1 MPRSK
6 IYAWGVVALSLATL
20 AVTARFSDP
29 KLPPLT
35 TFIFWCILLA
45 ASELLP
51 VTLGFDTSIT
61 MGFPTLL
68 AASIIFP
75 PPVAMAIA
83 GLGSFDPREVR
94 REIELHRAAFNRAQ
108 VMIAVGA
115 ASSIF
120 HSGIGRF
127 NPGTVALAATAH
139 IAINLGLVATAVH
152 VDQRIPFLQALR
164 MIPPR
169 PIPGFVLS
177 TALLATLGTATAIA
191 YTRLNGGGGW
201 VVVAILIPLLF
212 ARMTIQGAKAQQE
225 LFERVRSQQEALLAA
240 SEKVFQEREKE
251 RARIAE
257 SIHDTSLQ
265 MLAAAAYGCSNTIE
279 LMNAGHPDRA
289 KRTLSTTQDAVQNAI
304 AGLREALVDLRRSA
318 VEEGGLVE
326 TINKFTDELST
337 IWAARIE
344 VEATL
349 SQEPPT
355 PVAMA
360 AFQILQ
366 EGLVNALKHSQSE
379 RIIIEITEHDT
390 MLKVIVRD
398 EGVGFDLE
406 KVVGP
411 DHLGMSLMRER
422 AEGVGGQVKLES
434 VPGKGTR
441 LEAMLPAG
449 VSVA

>member
-1 MPRSK
+1 MTGSK
-6 IYAWGVVALSLATL
+6 LYAWGVVALSIATI
-20 AVTARFSDP
+20 AVVSWSMETDWPHIA
-29 KLPPLT
+29 
-35 TFIFWCILLA
+35 TFTFWCVLLG

-75 PPVAMAIA
+75 SPVAMAIA
-83 GLGSFDPREVR
+83 GIGSFDPREVR
-94 REIELHRAAFNRAQ
+94 RDIELHRAVFNRAQ
-108 VMIAVGA
+108 VMLAVGA

-120 HSGIGRF
+120 HSGMNPF
-127 NPGTVALAATAH
+127 NPGTVGLAAGAH
-139 IAINLGLVATAVH
+139 IAINLGLVAMAVH
-152 VDQRIPFLQALR
+152 LDRRIPYLEALR

-169 PIPGFVLS
+169 PIAGFVLS
-177 TALLATLGTATAIA
+177 TALLATLGTAAALA
-191 YTRLNGGGGW
+191 YTELTGGEW
-201 VVVAILIPLLF
+201 VVIAILIPLLF

-265 MLAAAAYGCSNTIE
+265 MLAAAAYGCGNTIE
-279 LMNAGHPDRA
+279 LISAGHPDRA
-289 KRTLSTTQDAVQNAI
+289 MRTLTSAQDAVQNAI

-326 TINKFTDELST
+326 TVIKFTDELAT
-337 IWAARIE
+337 LWGARIE
-344 VEATL
+344 VNSTL
-349 SQEPPT
+349 VQEPPT

-366 EGLVNALKHSQSE
+366 EGLVNSLKHSQSE
-379 RIIIEITEHDT
+379 SVVIEIDEEDA
-390 MLKVIVRD
+390 MLKVVVRD

-406 KVVGP
+406 KSVGS
-411 DHLGMSLMRER
+411 DHLGMRLMRER
-422 AEGVGGQVKLES
+422 AEGVGGQVRLES
-434 VPGKGTR
+434 TPGKGTR
-441 LEAMLPAG
+441 LEALLPAG